1 MKIVDLRS
9 TLVTCNDRLIE
20 ISGEHIYYAE
30 EKNMEGHQNLFL
42 LAYNREEHSERV
54 LADYRVTRPD
64 YVMHYFPFEDHI
76 LVVMEDGGSEAWL
89 LKLDKHTGKEQRLVQ
104 AHFAGSFVDCCALDA
119 DHVVLYAKA
128 SRRDASLFREYR
140 RHTGFTQAA
149 CLYDLEKDCCWS
161 IQDPRICAGA
171 RLLPFSGGGERKLLV
186 TQPYGTEEEKRKAY
200 RDRRW
205 VGEHIED
212 RVWLCTVD
220 EFTEAVEQERPAAPM
235 VRILQSGTDGMVR
248 FAGEDSD
255 SLYFRALYFPT
266 DDQHIL
272 SVSKHTGKK
281 QDAAQLNLS
290 PEEADARFLS
300 DNGHFLKLT
309 ATENDKVHVKGILNS
324 TIDATY
330 SRELGELISCM
341 DDRYLIFRD
350 TMSDETDSII
360 FYSIY
365 DIKTGKTQEFEG
377 SCAIQENVLVLV

>member
-1 MKIVDLRS
+1 
-9 TLVTCNDRLIE
+9 
-20 ISGEHIYYAE
+20 
-30 EKNMEGHQNLFL
+30 
-42 LAYNREEHSERV
+42 
-54 LADYRVTRPD
+54 
-64 YVMHYFPFEDHI
+64 
-76 LVVMEDGGSEAWL
+76 
-89 LKLDKHTGKEQRLVQ
+89 
-104 AHFAGSFVDCCALDA
+104 
-119 DHVVLYAKA
+119 
-128 SRRDASLFREYR
+128 
-140 RHTGFTQAA
+140 
-149 CLYDLEKDCCWS
+149 
-161 IQDPRICAGA
+161 
-171 RLLPFSGGGERKLLV
+171 
-186 TQPYGTEEEKRKAY
+186 
-200 RDRRW
+200 
-205 VGEHIED
+205 
-212 RVWLCTVD
+212 
-220 EFTEAVEQERPAAPM
+220 M

-300 DNGHFLKLT
+300 DGGRFLKLT
-309 ATENDKVHVKGILNS
+309 ASGTDKVHVKGILNS

-330 SRELGELISCM
+330 SRELGELISCI

-377 SCAIQENVLVLV
+377 SCAIQENVLVLF